1 MLTQREIAVHHD
13 TFKSDKYFA
22 VVDGKIVKNLYVDPA
37 RRMLHT
43 AQMIAELETA
53 GT

>member
-22 VVDGKIVKNLYVDPA
+22 VVDGKIVENLHLDSA
-37 RRMLHT
+37 RRMIHT
-43 AQMIAELETA
+43 ARMITDLETA

>member
-13 TFKSDKYFA
+13 TFKSDKYVA
-22 VVDGKIVKNLYVDPA
+22 VVDGKIVENLHVDSTG
-37 RRMLHT
+37 RMLHT
-43 AQMIAELETA
+43 AKMITKLETA